1 MVLFLKRLFGFMV
14 LPFILII
21 MTDGYLRNKNSLYKE
36 KFQGSIQDKEKIEV
50 AILGN
55 SHANYGVDPEAFDK
69 YAFNLANV
77 NQSIYFDK
85 RILLS
90 QLSDYKN
97 LKFVLI
103 SADFHSLY
111 FSSQGVRDVWS
122 YYDTGV
128 RYKNKQYILEE
139 ISPSLFGY
147 TPKIIISLFKRDVI
161 NHLSERADNIVVD
174 FPVQKGV
181 NLNDTIKKGF
191 IGFEGKD
198 LVAFKEYNLQKRA
211 DAFNQK
217 VENSNEKVE
226 IEKDLN
232 DFLQILISKNIVP
245 VLFTTPTYIGY
256 NKYLN
261 NEYVNLNETDF
272 ERISKKYKIPYWN
285 LMNSNLFKIED
296 FYNGDHLNKKG
307 AFKFGEILND
317 SLKKYLIIK

>member
-1 MVLFLKRLFGFMV
+1 MGLFIKRFFVFMV
-14 LPFILII
+14 VPFLLII
-21 MTDGYLRNKNSLYKE
+21 MTDVFLRNKNSLYKE
-36 KFQGSIQDKEKIEV
+36 KIQGVIQDKEKVEII
-50 AILGN
+50 ILGN
-55 SHANYGVDPEAFDK
+55 SHANYGVDPKAFDK
-69 YAFNLANV
+69 YAYNLANV

-90 QLSDYKN
+90 HLHEFKN
-97 LKFVLI
+97 LKYVLI

-111 FSSQGVRDVWS
+111 FSSQGIRDVWS

-128 RYKNKQYILEE
+128 RYKNKNYLLED
-139 ISPSLFGY
+139 ISPSQFGY
-147 TPKIIISLFKRDVI
+147 TPKTIISLFKRDVI
-161 NHLSERADNIVVD
+161 NHLIERADNIVVD

-198 LVAFKEYNLQKRA
+198 LVAFKENNLQKRA

-232 DFLQILISKNIVP
+232 GLIEILIKTGVTPI
-245 VLFTTPTYIGY
+245 LFTTPTFENY

-261 NEYVNLNETDF
+261 FNFLDSNQSDF
-272 ERISKKYKIPYWN
+272 DRISEKHKIPYWN
-285 LMNSNLFKIED
+285 FMNSYLFKAED

-307 AFKFGEILND
+307 AFKFAEILND
-317 SLKKYLIIK
+317 SIKHMY